1 MKTVAIIGANGQLG
15 TDLCEVFA
23 NCGWEVRPLLHSEI
37 EVTDQ
42 NSVSNILREIDFDWV
57 INTSAFHKVDECE
70 RNPRRAWEVNSVGQ
84 KNVAVVANS
93 LGKKAVFISS
103 DYVFD
108 GESSSPYSVT
118 ESVSPV
124 NAYGHSKAG
133 GELATLASNEKNLVM
148 RISSVFGKAG
158 SSGKGGNF
166 IETILKKGRAGE
178 SLSVVNDI
186 TMAPTYTKDAAVI
199 LEVALSKGVSG
210 VIHGANSGE
219 ATWFDFAKYSL
230 EKAGIS
236 AEIAPSST
244 DWSTPLKR
252 PRYSVLDSAM
262 TTEDIVPVPTWQD
275 AVDRY
280 LAEKGYI

>member
-15 TDLCEVFA
+15 TDLCEVFE
-23 NCGWEVRPLLHSEI
+23 NHGWSVKPLLHSEI

-84 KNVAVVANS
+84 KNIAVVANS

-244 DWSTPLKR
+244 DWSAPLKR

-262 TTEDIVPVPTWQD
+262 TTEDIVPVPTWQN

-280 LAEKGYI
+280 LAEKGHI

>member
-42 NSVSNILREIDFDWV
+42 ISVSNILREIDFDWV

-93 LGKKAVFISS
+93 LGKKAVFVSS

-108 GESSSPYSVT
+108 GETSSPYSVT

-244 DWSTPLKR
+244 DWSAPLKR

-280 LAEKGYI
+280 LAEKGHI

>member
-23 NCGWEVRPLLHSEI
+23 NHGWEVKPLLHSEI

-42 NSVSNILREIDFDWV
+42 NSVSNILRKIDFDWV

-178 SLSVVNDI
+178 SLSVVDDI

-244 DWSTPLKR
+244 DWSAPLKR

-280 LAEKGYI
+280 LAEKGHI